1 MTDQLELMVKYLIH
15 LQFYS
20 EEEDV
25 LFSRDKKHRISI
37 DGIGPVIIAFE
48 EEFRSRIN
56 LIRRKEFRK
65 FLDEV
70 ARKVPFDVEAVI
82 LEFNRSVQEIGSHNL
97 TDELSANFLIGP
109 VRSALQT
116 REFDLCMY
124 DIRRDAIERLGTD
137 DAVTVVD
144 ERISDYFSRN
154 EFSVSMLHNIALLR
168 LLTSLYGSTEVQ
180 DRVGLIFEQF
190 CEELISKLSKI
201 THNSGCSNRH
211 RRSYVCSHATSGYRM
226 AFVVQS

>member
-37 DGIGPVIIAFE
+37 EGIGSVVLAFE
-48 EEFRSRIN
+48 EEFRSRVH

-70 ARKVPFDVEAVI
+70 ARVIPYNVEAVL
-82 LEFNRSVQEIGSHNL
+82 LEFNKSVREIGSHNL
-97 TDELSANFLIGP
+97 SDELSANFLIGP
-109 VRSALQT
+109 IRSALQT
-116 REFDLCMY
+116 KEFDLCMF
-124 DIRRDAIERLGTD
+124 DIRRDAMRRIGTD
-137 DAVTVVD
+137 DAKKIVD
-144 ERISDYFSRN
+144 ERISDFFSRN
-154 EFSVSMLHNIALLR
+154 EFSVSMLHNIALLKM
-168 LLTSLYGSTEVQ
+168 LTSLYGTTDVQ

-190 CEELISKLSKI
+190 CEELVTKLSK
-201 THNSGCSNRH
+201 
-211 RRSYVCSHATSGYRM
+211 
-226 AFVVQS
+226 Q